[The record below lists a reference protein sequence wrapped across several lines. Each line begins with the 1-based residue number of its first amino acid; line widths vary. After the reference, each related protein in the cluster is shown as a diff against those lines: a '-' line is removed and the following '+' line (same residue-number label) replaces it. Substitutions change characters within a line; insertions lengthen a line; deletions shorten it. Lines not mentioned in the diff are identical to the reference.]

1 MSFSFL
7 GPFHPVIVHTPI
19 ALLIFSA
26 VFGLVARLFDRDWL
40 KKTSVI
46 LLVFGFLG
54 AWLAVQS
61 GKPAHRVPEY
71 EQGVPEDAI
80 DTHAL
85 FGNRVVLLAGGAL
98 LAIGVASRLS
108 GSAAAAVGALGLIL
122 QLLAA
127 GAVGYT
133 GFLGGKLVFE
143 HGANVRIAGVLVKNP
158 GAGTHRDENGKTA
171 ADTSATSSGDEEDRG
186 RGRGR
191 GGN

>member
-26 VFGLVARLFDRDWL
+26 VFGVVARLFDRDWL

-54 AWLAVQS
+54 AWFAVQS
-61 GKPAHRVPEY
+61 GKPAHRVPEK
-71 EQGVPEDAI
+71 EQGVPEEAI
-80 DTHAL
+80 DTHAM
-85 FGNRVVLLAGGAL
+85 FGDRVVWLAGGAL
-98 LAIGVASRLS
+98 VAIGLASRLS
-108 GSAAAAVGALGLIL
+108 GPAAAAVGALGLVL

-127 GAVGYT
+127 GTVGYT

-143 HGANVRIAGVLVKNP
+143 HGANVRIAGELVKNP
-158 GAGTHRDENGKTA
+158 GAGTDRDKDGNTA
-171 ADTSATSSGDEEDRG
+171 ADSSATSSDDESGRG